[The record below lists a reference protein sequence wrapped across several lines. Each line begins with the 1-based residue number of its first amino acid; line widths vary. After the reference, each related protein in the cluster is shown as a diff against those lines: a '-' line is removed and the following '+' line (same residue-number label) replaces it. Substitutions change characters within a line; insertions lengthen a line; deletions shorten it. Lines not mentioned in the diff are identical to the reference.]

1 MRWNIILGQ
10 IIRNFAKRFLTIFW
24 WRSRLHIPWSFESSS
39 SHNSLDFY
47 IEIFISLNYFTLCI
61 EFWGYKL
68 LGFFAMMKGNWFKLA
83 DSPPVKRNVANLVLT
98 ISYKG
103 LTKRIAIRLI
113 RPTHSSVW
121 EEGGE
126 LGRNLS
132 LSGFVAPSKN
142 VHVKKKTSLLNH
154 QVTQKDPFTSLSRL
168 YCHVCPSIRMTE
180 RFKREIAVCGL
191 QQKQFIWFDVEMRWI
206 SYGISTLEM
215 ESNLIHKIS
224 IAFLKSLCGVF
235 KMLHR
240 ILSHLYQKW

>member
-1 MRWNIILGQ
+1 MGKS
-10 IIRNFAKRFLTIFW
+10 FATLRKGSLQSFW

-113 RPTHSSVW
+113 RPTLSSVW

-168 YCHVCPSIRMTE
+168 YCHVCPSIRVTE
-180 RFKREIAVCGL
+180 RF
-191 QQKQFIWFDVEMRWI
+191 
-206 SYGISTLEM
+206 
-215 ESNLIHKIS
+215 
-224 IAFLKSLCGVF
+224 
-235 KMLHR
+235 
-240 ILSHLYQKW
+240 